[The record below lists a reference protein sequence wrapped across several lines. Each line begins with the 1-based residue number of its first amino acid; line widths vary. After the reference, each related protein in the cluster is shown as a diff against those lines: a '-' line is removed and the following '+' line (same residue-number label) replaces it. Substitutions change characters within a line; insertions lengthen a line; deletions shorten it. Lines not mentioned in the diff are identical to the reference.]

1 MKPTPE
7 IRAEIQEFLY
17 REAWLLDTYRLQEWY
32 ELLADDIRYW
42 IPTIETVRG
51 SNERFRDDV
60 PYYHLVDW
68 DKRIIGMRL
77 AQMQTGLNHCEI
89 PASVAQRLIANVFVE
104 DGARDDEV
112 TAHSNVQATLVRHG
126 VFETVFKGR
135 RSDRLRRTD
144 GRWQIAE
151 RRVELVLAYLPRTL
165 SIFL

>member
-89 PASVAQRLIANVFVE
+89 PASVAQRLIANVRVTTGQVVQPSIGPTRTEADFAAHV
-104 DGARDDEV
+104 AR
-112 TAHSNVQATLVRHG
+112 
-126 VFETVFKGR
+126 TVAAAPAAGYSFIV
-135 RSDRLRRTD
+135 DQLR
-144 GRWQIAE
+144 W
-151 RRVELVLAYLPRTL
+151 V
-165 SIFL
+165 